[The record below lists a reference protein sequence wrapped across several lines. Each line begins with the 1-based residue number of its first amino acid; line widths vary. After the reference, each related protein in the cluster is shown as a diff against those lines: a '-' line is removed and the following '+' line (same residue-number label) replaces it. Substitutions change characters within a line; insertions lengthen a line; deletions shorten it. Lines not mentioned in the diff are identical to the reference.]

1 MKGTTTNQSHTGLSA
16 ESVSLQIAEVLW
28 HVFGQ
33 RVEPLVRIMYR
44 WAWEELRTKSI
55 DPELRLSISATENAL
70 LTAIYYVSANSLTDE
85 ESITLLQ
92 QSRSSFLDERQ
103 ARCEDALLST
113 NIFCMTDLGVIKAV
127 VFYSVRKPYA
137 LPRREADQDRWQ
149 ASIGLAL
156 RAFGRSWA

>member
-55 DPELRLSISATENAL
+55 DPELRLSISTTENAL
-70 LTAIYYVSANSLTDE
+70 LTAIYYVSANSLTAK
-85 ESITLLQ
+85 SPLLCCNNLDQ
-92 QSRSSFLDERQ
+92 VFL
-103 ARCEDALLST
+103 T
-113 NIFCMTDLGVIKAV
+113 NVKPDVRMLCYPPT
-127 VFYSVRKPYA
+127 YSV
-137 LPRREADQDRWQ
+137 
-149 ASIGLAL
+149 
-156 RAFGRSWA
+156 